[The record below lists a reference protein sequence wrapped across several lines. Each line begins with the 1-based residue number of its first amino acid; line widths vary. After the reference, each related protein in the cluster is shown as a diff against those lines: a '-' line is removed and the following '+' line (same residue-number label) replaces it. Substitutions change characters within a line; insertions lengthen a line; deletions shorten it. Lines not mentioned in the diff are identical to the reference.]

1 MYVLQMAWVAT
12 EYVLEQPAIQILHR
26 MPIQTYKSFL
36 VELAVGDMVTLHLQG
51 FAASCMLIHV
61 LHWPNQVH
69 YCVSC
74 HTSQCKLVKSW

>member
-1 MYVLQMAWVAT
+1 MAWVAT

-36 VELAVGDMVTLHLQG
+36 VELAVSALSGNTVTLHQQG
-51 FAASCMLIHV
+51 FAVICMLIPV

-69 YCVSC
+69 DCM
-74 HTSQCKLVKSW
+74 